1 MMEHDNQLINI
12 QSNDSSVSNQDNQAD
27 DLRQKADATI
37 EDAQK
42 LEVQEVNMD
51 NLGENRDAILLN
63 VDSTVLKLEDSNL
76 STESVQEIRAPIELA
91 MQLQRLNETENET
104 AAFNMAKT
112 GQVADGDERSYNV
125 EDLEQAN
132 IMNQTFQE
140 MEMRATKIS
149 MKVGMAS
156 VEGSLSGEETDELEK
171 F

>member
-1 MMEHDNQLINI
+1 
-12 QSNDSSVSNQDNQAD
+12 
-27 DLRQKADATI
+27 
-37 EDAQK
+37 
-42 LEVQEVNMD
+42 MD

-91 MQLQRLNETENET
+91 MQLQCLNETENET

-125 EDLEQAN
+125 EDVEQAN

-171 F
+171 FQRLSLP